1 MTTVNTI
8 QEAVT
13 EIQRQLS
20 QRDFFMRNYTLLDSV
35 QRYLDNCTDKD
46 DEDFDQGEQ
55 IYNFLAY
62 DLRWD
67 RLKNELFPMQL

>member
-1 MTTVNTI
+1 MTTVSTI

-35 QRYLDNCTDKD
+35 QRQLDNCIDKD

-62 DLRWD
+62 DLRWE
-67 RLKNELFPMQL
+67 RLEDELFPMEL

>member
-20 QRDFFMRNYTLLDSV
+20 QRDFFMRNYTLLDGV
-35 QRYLDNCTDKD
+35 QRYLDNCVDKD
-46 DEDFDQGEQ
+46 DAEFDQGEQ

-62 DLRWD
+62 DLRWE
-67 RLKNELFPMQL
+67 RLENELFPMQL